1 MKMFLLM
8 YGGSDGTRV
17 PTLLEW
23 DDKIPS
29 FDEVHAEA
37 LKAGGFAQN
46 VEDTFPGFSVWMA
59 RDGAWLFILPMLW
72 VAAALF
78 CEQAIRGTIAEK
90 LARASGVLVA
100 IAIFAAYF
108 YASALLF

>member
-1 MKMFLLM
+1 MILTIGLTQFVFVSLGLL
-8 YGGSDGTRV
+8 TV
-17 PTLLEW
+17 NVL
-23 DDKIPS
+23 
-29 FDEVHAEA
+29 

-72 VAAALF
+72 VAVALF
-78 CEQAIRGTIAEK
+78 CEQAIRGTVAEK
-90 LARASGVLVA
+90 FARASGVLVA

>member
-1 MKMFLLM
+1 MILTIGLTQFVFVSLGLL
-8 YGGSDGTRV
+8 TV
-17 PTLLEW
+17 NVL
-23 DDKIPS
+23 
-29 FDEVHAEA
+29 

-72 VAAALF
+72 VAVALF
-78 CEQAIRGTIAEK
+78 CEQAIRGTVAEK

>member
-1 MKMFLLM
+1 MILTIGLTQFVFVSLGLL
-8 YGGSDGTRV
+8 TV
-17 PTLLEW
+17 NVL
-23 DDKIPS
+23 
-29 FDEVHAEA
+29 

-59 RDGAWLFILPMLW
+59 RDGAWLFILPMMW
-72 VAAALF
+72 VAVALF
-78 CEQAIRGTIAEK
+78 CEQAIRGTVAEK

>member
-1 MKMFLLM
+1 MILTIGLTQFVFVSLGLL
-8 YGGSDGTRV
+8 TV
-17 PTLLEW
+17 NVL
-23 DDKIPS
+23 
-29 FDEVHAEA
+29 

-46 VEDTFPGFSVWMA
+46 VEDTFPSFSVWMA

-72 VAAALF
+72 VAVALF
-78 CEQAIRGTIAEK
+78 CEQVIRGTVAEK

>member
-1 MKMFLLM
+1 MILTIGLTQFVFVSLGLL
-8 YGGSDGTRV
+8 TV
-17 PTLLEW
+17 NVL
-23 DDKIPS
+23 
-29 FDEVHAEA
+29 

-72 VAAALF
+72 VAVALF
-78 CEQAIRGTIAEK
+78 CEQAIHGTFAEK

>member
-1 MKMFLLM
+1 MILTIGLTQFVFVSIGLL
-8 YGGSDGTRV
+8 TV
-17 PTLLEW
+17 NVL
-23 DDKIPS
+23 
-29 FDEVHAEA
+29 

-72 VAAALF
+72 VAVALF

>member
-1 MKMFLLM
+1 MILTIGLTQFVFVSLGLL
-8 YGGSDGTRV
+8 TV
-17 PTLLEW
+17 NVL
-23 DDKIPS
+23 
-29 FDEVHAEA
+29 
-37 LKAGGFAQN
+37 LKAGGFAPN

-72 VAAALF
+72 VAVALF
-78 CEQAIRGTIAEK
+78 CEQAIHGTVAEK